1 VSPQSIY
8 VISDTTL
15 TMTTK
20 EWTQEDEKTLKE
32 LRRRK
37 AKVIR
42 DKNRKRQY
50 VPRMV
55 GER

>member
-8 VISDTTL
+8 VIGVTTL

-37 AKVIR
+37 VKVIR
-42 DKNRKRQY
+42 DQTRKRKY

-55 GER
+55 GEK